1 MAQLGC
7 VWITGASTGIGRAL
21 ALRYAAAGDIVLASA
36 RSTDGLASLVSA
48 AAGQPGSVIP
58 LPLDITDRAA
68 VQEALSAAE
77 PRHGPIRT
85 AILNAGTHEP
95 VTPDTF
101 AAATFERL
109 LRINVLGTV
118 NCIEALLPRFSRRG
132 GGQIAIVSSV
142 AGYRGLKTASA
153 YGASKAALI
162 IMAEAL
168 HVDFA
173 PLGIDVRLINP
184 GFVRT
189 PLTDQ
194 NQFPMPFLVTAELAA
209 ERIWQGL
216 ERGHGFEIT
225 FPRRFTYMLKLAR
238 ILPYRLYFALTRR
251 ITG

>member
-1 MAQLGC
+1 
-7 VWITGASTGIGRAL
+7 
-21 ALRYAAAGDIVLASA
+21 
-36 RSTDGLASLVSA
+36 
-48 AAGQPGSVIP
+48 
-58 LPLDITDRAA
+58 
-68 VQEALSAAE
+68 
-77 PRHGPIRT
+77 
-85 AILNAGTHEP
+85 
-95 VTPDTF
+95 
-101 AAATFERL
+101 
-109 LRINVLGTV
+109 
-118 NCIEALLPRFSRRG
+118 
-132 GGQIAIVSSV
+132 
-142 AGYRGLKTASA
+142 
-153 YGASKAALI
+153 
-162 IMAEAL
+162 MAEAL

-216 ERGHGFEIT
+216 ERGHSFEIT